1 MADQS
6 QYLAQALQQMQG
18 QPAINQPQGMSL
30 QQMQD
35 VAKQKAAFEAA
46 NPGQSYMAHGLQQ
59 AGQNVMNAPGNAMTG
74 LQQLAQ
80 RFGGGQGQMPPY

>member
-1 MADQS
+1 MSDS

-18 QPAINQPQGMSL
+18 QPQAAQPQGMSL
-30 QQMQD
+30 EQMQKIGQ
-35 VAKQKAAFEAA
+35 AKAAFEAA
-46 NPGQSYMAHGLQQ
+46 NPGQSYMAHGIQQ

-74 LQQLAQ
+74 LQNLAQ